1 MSDTQPLVH
10 VQEAS
15 KIYAMGKAIVHAL
28 SGVSLRINSGDALAI
43 MGPSGSGKSTLMHLI
58 GCMDRPTSGDVL
70 VQGASV
76 KNTRDKKLAR
86 LRSNT
91 IGFVFQSFNLIPRI
105 SALANVMLPMT
116 FGDKIPKSRQA
127 QRAKDL
133 LARVGLSHR
142 MKHKPN
148 ELSGGERQRVSI
160 ARALANDPLMI
171 LADEPTGNLD
181 TKTGAE
187 ILSIFEQLHGEG
199 RTLVV
204 VTHDPAVASH
214 MKKTIQ
220 MVDGKIVNGG
230 AA

>member
-230 AA
+230 AV

>member
-116 FGDKIPKSRQA
+116 FGDKIAKSQQA

-204 VTHDPAVASH
+204 VTHDLAVASH

-230 AA
+230 AV

>member
-1 MSDTQPLVH
+1 VSDTQPLVH

-230 AA
+230 AV